1 MALEPARRRG
11 TSKRLTACLFA
22 RAQLDDYKAAERVR
36 ESKRDRSAR
45 ERAQDDGA
53 QAAQRKRSKRERLA
67 AEEYAAAFS
76 ALPHVECHVWV
87 RRGICPRALWHCGS
101 PTAEGKE
108 AAERD
113 WQERVRAS
121 GRFVEFR
128 VEAFPRAQRME
139 EEKRW
144 RGGRPSKA

>member
-1 MALEPARRRG
+1 M
-11 TSKRLTACLFA
+11 
-22 RAQLDDYKAAERVR
+22 R

-67 AEEYAAAFS
+67 AEEYAAASS
-76 ALPHVECHVWV
+76 ALPHVECHMWV
-87 RRGICPRALWHCGS
+87 RRGICPRSVFG
-101 PTAEGKE
+101 TAEGKA

>member
-53 QAAQRKRSKRERLA
+53 QAAQRKRSKCERLA
-67 AEEYAAAFS
+67 ALWAWDATGASLAGVDPTDHGAAYMRRAIVNYAHFHDRDPETVTVDQVQSS
-76 ALPHVECHVWV
+76 AMGVSGWAETFV
-87 RRGICPRALWHCGS
+87 GAGRAGLERARAR
-101 PTAEGKE
+101 PTL
-108 AAERD
+108 
-113 WQERVRAS
+113 S
-121 GRFVEFR
+121 HL
-128 VEAFPRAQRME
+128 
-139 EEKRW
+139 
-144 RGGRPSKA
+144 